1 MVKEINIDLVGW
13 TRNTRFHKTCLKN
26 RKRKINDLRV
36 VILTYNVKCERQ
48 AKQNVHQ
55 LSDCFIPLG
64 TVVQFE
70 NSFQMRKDDYKGLV
84 TIAFPQLFELQ
95 VCYDRIARI

>member
-13 TRNTRFHKTCLKN
+13 TTNTRFHETCLKKKEKN
-26 RKRKINDLRV
+26 KKINDLRV

-55 LSDCFIPLG
+55 LSDCFIPL
-64 TVVQFE
+64 E
-70 NSFQMRKDDYKGLV
+70 
-84 TIAFPQLFELQ
+84 QLF
-95 VCYDRIARI
+95 I